1 MGILQAMASVQ
12 HGYWYARSA
21 EFMQTPTMQFL
32 RWLRVPGDIVL
43 AVGEILLVLFVIDL
57 KTGWSL
63 KEKR

>member
-32 RWLRVPGDIVL
+32 RRLRVPGDIVL

>member
-43 AVGEILLVLFVIDL
+43 AVGEILLVLFVIGL